1 MAAGVNNPVP
11 AGFDALPVLDLRNP
25 NFTVDGN
32 RLLAELRARG
42 PVCRVEPLGRP
53 GFLRWAEC
61 DAILRDFKTF
71 SVQFEH
77 SPPVPGA
84 GEEMNLDTLLRED
97 PPKHTRVRGLM
108 QQAFTPARVAA
119 MEPHTRDLTRKLIDD
134 IMAGG
139 ATCDFL
145 HQFTLP
151 LPSTVMSG
159 LLGID
164 PSMRET
170 FARWAGSMLL
180 GPVTAHAIKDEA
192 ARQKRYQEIVRDAK
206 DMEAYLLERLEEHR
220 KSPQQDL
227 MTYLLQAAEGG
238 DRLTERE
245 VLTLCKLCVIA
256 GNDLTTQAITLTLN
270 CLLDHPEQMRLL
282 ADDLSLA
289 ANAFEEG
296 LRFNGPVVG
305 LPRKALRDVEMGGV
319 KVPAGC
325 VVEALVSSANHDETV
340 FEHPEVFDIRRKL
353 PRILSF
359 SSGNHQCIGQPLAR
373 LEARVAFEEWFAR
386 VSSFERNGQPEL
398 TGQVHLRGFNKLPVR
413 FQLRP
418 AKVAKPP
425 QDSVVKQ
432 TATAEKIAAMSDQQL
447 GLDKRQTMT
456 VRVAWILNV
465 TTTTKMFVLT
475 HPSGGLLPRFTP
487 GSHIII
493 HMRDGSKVHRN
504 AYSLINGAYGDGL
517 VYFIAV
523 QLAPNSRGGS
533 KYMHEKVKGGDEL
546 TISVPA
552 NYFPAAEH
560 AIKHLLIA
568 GGIGITPLLAHRSH
582 LKQQEQRVELHYAFR
597 KAETAAF
604 APFLTFQG
612 DPNVHLYD
620 DSLGHKLDVP
630 ALIRRQPEGTH
641 VYSCGPAGLMDAV
654 VNAAE
659 ALGWPAETIHVERF
673 GAGPSKDDAPF
684 EAVCKRSGKTVQ
696 VGPTEHLLD
705 CLEHAGI
712 EVPFGCR
719 AGSCGTCEVGVLA
732 GTIIHRDSVLS
743 AAERAEGK
751 KMLACVSRGKGSL
764 TLDL

>member
-1 MAAGVNNPVP
+1 MPAGVNNPVP
-11 AGFDALPVLDLRNP
+11 AGFDALPVLDLSNP
-25 NFTVDGN
+25 NFTVEGN

-42 PVCRVEPLGRP
+42 PVCRVEPRGHL

-84 GEEMNLDTLLRED
+84 GPEMNLDTLLRED

-139 ATCDFL
+139 ATCEFL

-159 LLGID
+159 LLGVD

-245 VLTLCKLCVIA
+245 VLTLCKLAVIA

-270 CLLDHPEQMRLL
+270 RLL

-425 QDSVVKQ
+425 QDSVAKQ

-456 VRVAWILNV
+456 VRVAWILDV
-465 TTTTKMFVLT
+465 STTTKLFMLT
-475 HPSGGLLPRFTP
+475 HPTGGLLPRFTP

-504 AYSLINGAYGDGL
+504 AYSLINGAYGEGL

-533 KYMHEKVKGGDEL
+533 KYMHEKVKAGDEL

-568 GGIGITPLLAHRSH
+568 GGIGITPLLAHSSH
-582 LKQQEQRVELHYAFR
+582 LKQHEQRVELHYAFR

-620 DSLGHKLDVP
+620 ESLGQKLDVP
-630 ALIRRQPEGTH
+630 ALIRRQPEGAH
-641 VYSCGPAGLMDAV
+641 VYCCGPTGLMDAV
-654 VNAAE
+654 VEAAE
-659 ALGWPAETIHVERF
+659 ALGWPAESIHVERF
-673 GAGPSKDDAPF
+673 GAGPRKGDEPF
-684 EAVCKRSGKTVQ
+684 EAICQHSDK
-696 VGPTEHLLD
+696 
-705 CLEHAGI
+705 
-712 EVPFGCR
+712 
-719 AGSCGTCEVGVLA
+719 
-732 GTIIHRDSVLS
+732 
-743 AAERAEGK
+743 
-751 KMLACVSRGKGSL
+751 
-764 TLDL
+764 

>member
-1 MAAGVNNPVP
+1 
-11 AGFDALPVLDLRNP
+11 
-25 NFTVDGN
+25 
-32 RLLAELRARG
+32 
-42 PVCRVEPLGRP
+42 
-53 GFLRWAEC
+53 
-61 DAILRDFKTF
+61 
-71 SVQFEH
+71 
-77 SPPVPGA
+77 
-84 GEEMNLDTLLRED
+84 
-97 PPKHTRVRGLM
+97 
-108 QQAFTPARVAA
+108 
-119 MEPHTRDLTRKLIDD
+119 
-134 IMAGG
+134 
-139 ATCDFL
+139 
-145 HQFTLP
+145 
-151 LPSTVMSG
+151 
-159 LLGID
+159 
-164 PSMRET
+164 
-170 FARWAGSMLL
+170 
-180 GPVTAHAIKDEA
+180 
-192 ARQKRYQEIVRDAK
+192 
-206 DMEAYLLERLEEHR
+206 
-220 KSPQQDL
+220 
-227 MTYLLQAAEGG
+227 
-238 DRLTERE
+238 
-245 VLTLCKLCVIA
+245 
-256 GNDLTTQAITLTLN
+256 
-270 CLLDHPEQMRLL
+270 
-282 ADDLSLA
+282 
-289 ANAFEEG
+289 
-296 LRFNGPVVG
+296 RFNGPVVG

-465 TTTTKMFVLT
+465 TTTTKLFVLT

-504 AYSLINGAYGDGL
+504 AYSLINGAYGEGL

-533 KYMHEKVKGGDEL
+533 KYMHEKVKAGDEL

-582 LKQQEQRVELHYAFR
+582 LKQHEQRVELHYAFR

-620 DSLGHKLDVP
+620 DSLGQKLDVP

-696 VGPTEHLLD
+696 VGATEHLLD